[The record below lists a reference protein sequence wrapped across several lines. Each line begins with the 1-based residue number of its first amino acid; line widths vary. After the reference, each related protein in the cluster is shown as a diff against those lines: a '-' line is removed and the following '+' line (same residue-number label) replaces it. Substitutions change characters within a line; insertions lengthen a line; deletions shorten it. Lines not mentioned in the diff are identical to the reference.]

1 MKLNTYKFHSVKMCV
16 LFVDSIAEEC
26 CYLFGLRVETEHK
39 GILCFCYVYFWVWVN
54 TFKLMSGFTES
65 VNDLKEVNK
74 RAVSTGKQ
82 RNVD

>member
-1 MKLNTYKFHSVKMCV
+1 M
-16 LFVDSIAEEC
+16 
-26 CYLFGLRVETEHK
+26 
-39 GILCFCYVYFWVWVN
+39 FCYVYFWVWVN

-74 RAVSTGKQ
+74 RAVSTGKH